1 MDDFSL
7 STLYESKNEWASR
20 LITIL
25 TPFVVE
31 GYTSIL
37 KESIE
42 ICNSSNE
49 PEKYLL
55 TFQNYISRIP
65 KWNNSMVET
74 ERQRICDRSGCPYL
88 EDLLTCVHVVHLKI
102 LTATRAGQ
110 KQKKIEIDIPSLDD
124 FLHKVYINTARK
136 LYKNVYLFERGI
148 MPLQIQKNN
157 REVEM
162 IVQECILNTVR
173 ENIPVEAIL
182 RAYMDA
188 STEEER
194 TDDIKEEIIYE
205 DVTPE
210 IEEAADTPDSSGN
223 TTDSSAD
230 TKEVVESKIQFEDA
244 SSSSDGGMS
253 TIADETEKINKATDV
268 DLDTT
273 WDDAAAIRSMDDEPE
288 PEPEPETASIISEAG
303 SDDITFGDS
312 SEFTSF
318 DLNDIKEL

>member
-25 TPFVVE
+25 TPFIVE

-65 KWNNSMVET
+65 KWNNVMVEI
-74 ERQRICDRSGCPYL
+74 ERQRICDRSECPYL

-110 KQKKIEIDIPSLDD
+110 KQKKIDIDIPSLDD

-136 LYKNVYLFERGI
+136 IYKNVYLFERGI
-148 MPLQIQKNN
+148 APLLIQKNN

-182 RAYMDA
+182 RAYLDS
-188 STEEER
+188 STEEEK
-194 TDDIKEEIIYE
+194 TDDITEEIIYE
-205 DVTPE
+205 DVTPN
-210 IEEAADTPDSSGN
+210 IEDV
-223 TTDSSAD
+223 
-230 TKEVVESKIQFEDA
+230 EVDIPTNIPENIPENSPTNIRDDNGGSKIQFEDTSYNDSELNTTLEDT
-244 SSSSDGGMS
+244 SSISRIDDSDKG
-253 TIADETEKINKATDV
+253 DTD
-268 DLDTT
+268 
-273 WDDAAAIRSMDDEPE
+273 SMH
-288 PEPEPETASIISEAG
+288 IIEESP
-303 SDDITFGDS
+303 DDISFGDS
-312 SEFTSF
+312 SEFVSIDF
-318 DLNDIKEL
+318 NEIKEL